1 MPQRRLYSW
10 EATVA
15 RFGPTTDNR
24 IVMLPD
30 YMRAQ
35 RKINS
40 RPVPLPLLLHER
52 GEGDPIMQR
61 TIGFVLRVHEGP
73 NDTLQAIGVMDLN
86 ELTQQQRDH
95 LLEGGEWPTAV
106 VFDDVKVEQ
115 AKGAPYPDVQ
125 YIVDWRVWHVMTGP
139 DYQVAWSEP
148 TNLKLQTGPYADWSQ
163 WGAQ

>member
-10 EATVA
+10 EATIA

-24 IVMLPD
+24 FIVLPN

-40 RPVPLPLLLHER
+40 RPVPLPLLLHKP
-52 GEGDPIMQR
+52 GDDAPIRQR
-61 TIGFVLRVHEGP
+61 TIGFVLEMHEGM
-73 NDTLQAIGVMDLN
+73 NDTIQATGVLDLN
-86 ELTQQQRDH
+86 ELTSDQRHH

-106 VFDDVKVEQ
+106 VFDEVEIEQ
-115 AKGAPYPDVQ
+115 AKGEPYLGFQ
-125 YIVDWRVWHVMTGP
+125 YMVDWRVGHVMTGP

-148 TNLKLQTGPYADWSQ
+148 TTLKLQTGPYADWSQ